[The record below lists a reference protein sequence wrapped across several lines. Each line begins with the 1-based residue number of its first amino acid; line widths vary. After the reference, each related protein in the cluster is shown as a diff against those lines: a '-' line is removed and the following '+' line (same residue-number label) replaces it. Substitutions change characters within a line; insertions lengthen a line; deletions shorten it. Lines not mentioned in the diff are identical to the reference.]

1 MRKPGG
7 STRKKSMP
15 GINVLV
21 LLLFIGGIALALK
34 PSINW
39 IKGQLL
45 HMEVSTQQDS
55 LGEQNRHN
63 WCADVL
69 ESDSIS
75 QSDYNY
81 CEDLW
86 KD

>member
-1 MRKPGG
+1 MRRPSGTTKKDSNPG
-7 STRKKSMP
+7 TK
-15 GINVLV
+15 VLV
-21 LLLFIGGIALALK
+21 VVLFIGGIAFALE
-34 PSINW
+34 PSIKW
-39 IKGQLL
+39 VKGQLL
-45 HMEVSTQQDS
+45 HMEGAAQQDS
-55 LGEQNRHN
+55 LKEQNRLN

-75 QSDYNY
+75 DSDYAY